1 MPFGIAFGDWEFH
14 PWTIGAQRY
23 LFYENPYLIEAIPNE
38 VKIGKM
44 AEIFVK
50 TDPQRKFFDRKLKSA
65 SLLFAF
71 FNIGFCFSCAIRP
84 GRSD

>member
-14 PWTIGAQRY
+14 PWTIGSQRY

-38 VKIGKM
+38 VKVGKM

-50 TDPQRKFFDRKLKSA
+50 TDP
-65 SLLFAF
+65 
-71 FNIGFCFSCAIRP
+71 
-84 GRSD
+84 